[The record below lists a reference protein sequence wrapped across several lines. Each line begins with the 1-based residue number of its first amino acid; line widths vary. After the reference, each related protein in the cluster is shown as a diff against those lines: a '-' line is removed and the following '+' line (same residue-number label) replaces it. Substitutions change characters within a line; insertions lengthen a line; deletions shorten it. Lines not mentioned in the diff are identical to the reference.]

1 MVQKIAIYPGSFD
14 PITNGHL
21 DIIKRASRIF
31 DKVIVGVLT
40 NAAKNPAFT
49 FDERVEMIKIATA
62 SIENVEVKSFNGLL
76 VDFVKQENAS
86 VIVKGLRAVSDFEYE
101 FQMALLNEKLAP
113 EIETMFLATS
123 DRYCFLSS
131 SIVKEIARHGGS
143 LEDFVPHDL
152 IEPIYKKLCK
162 S

>member
-1 MVQKIAIYPGSFD
+1 MVQKIAVYPGSFD
-14 PITNGHL
+14 PVTNGHL

-31 DKVIVGVLT
+31 DKVIVAVLT

-49 FDERVEMIKIATA
+49 FDERVAMLKAATHG
-62 SIENVEVKSFNGLL
+62 IENVEVKSFNGLL

-143 LEDFVPHDL
+143 LEDFVPAEL
-152 IEPIYKKLCK
+152 IDPIYKKLCK
-162 S
+162 T